1 MLIIFVAKN
10 MKIAIPTNDKESVFP
25 RTGQAHGYMIYHVED
40 NHIKGKFYK
49 VLPAGL
55 RQKHENQ
62 DESKEHSHRD
72 LCQFLEGCDLLLIKN
87 IGKHLQHDFDENR
100 VFFEKTK
107 ETLVEGAIKKYLEE
121 KSQDS

>member
-1 MLIIFVAKN
+1 
-10 MKIAIPTNDKESVFP
+10 MKIAIPTNDKETVFQ
-25 RTGQAHGYMIYHVED
+25 RTGQAHGYMIFHVEN

-49 VLPAGL
+49 ALPSDM
-55 RQKHENQ
+55 RHKHEHQ
-62 DESKEHSHRD
+62 DESKEHSHKD

-87 IGKHLQHDFDENR
+87 IGKHLQHDFKENR

-107 ETLVEGAIKKYLEE
+107 ETLVEGAIQKYLDE